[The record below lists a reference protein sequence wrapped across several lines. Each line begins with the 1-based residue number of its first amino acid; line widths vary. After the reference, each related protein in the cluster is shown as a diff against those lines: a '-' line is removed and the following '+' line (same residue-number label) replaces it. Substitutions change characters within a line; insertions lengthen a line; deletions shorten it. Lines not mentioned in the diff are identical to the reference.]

1 MSINTDNQHSFI
13 QSAGW
18 QALVAP
24 VMKTKTSD
32 MRLLAEKTAATA
44 SIRLGLTLPVSL
56 TQLLDT
62 KPGRSTQHAQKVAV
76 ALRVSIQK
84 ESKRNIRNIHAS

>member
-32 MRLLAEKTAATA
+32 MRSLAEKTAATA
-44 SIRLGLTLPVSL
+44 SMRLGLALPVSL

-62 KPGRSTQHAQKVAV
+62 KPGRSTQHAQKDAV
-76 ALRVSIQK
+76 ALRVSIQ
-84 ESKRNIRNIHAS
+84 

>member
-1 MSINTDNQHSFI
+1 MSINTNNQYSFN

-24 VMKTKTSD
+24 VMITKTLD
-32 MRLLAEKTAATA
+32 MRSLAEKTAATA
-44 SIRLGLTLPVSL
+44 SIRLGLALPVSL

-62 KPGRSTQHAQKVAV
+62 IPGRSTQHAQKDAL
-76 ALRVSIQK
+76 ALRVSIQ
-84 ESKRNIRNIHAS
+84 